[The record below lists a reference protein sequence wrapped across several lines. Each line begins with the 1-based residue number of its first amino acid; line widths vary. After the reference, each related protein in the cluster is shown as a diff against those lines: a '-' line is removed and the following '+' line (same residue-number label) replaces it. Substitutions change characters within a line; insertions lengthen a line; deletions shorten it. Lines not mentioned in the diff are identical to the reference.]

1 MFEVQSGEKPLTSND
16 ILSLACIRQLF
27 GKKDFTAQSLE
38 EYSKLYREIRKL
50 GEGAMGV
57 VMLVKRHK
65 DNQYFAAKKQSKI
78 NPADLRRSKEE
89 FEKLL
94 KLQHPNIVGCVES
107 FVDDLKN

>member
-1 MFEVQSGEKPLTSND
+1 
-16 ILSLACIRQLF
+16 
-27 GKKDFTAQSLE
+27 
-38 EYSKLYREIRKL
+38 
-50 GEGAMGV
+50 MGV

-65 DNQYFAAKKQSKI
+65 DNQYFAAKKQSKV

-94 KLQHPNIVGCVES
+94 KLKHPNIVGCVES